1 MTTPKLAAL
10 TPAKLAH
17 LFDQL
22 PPKIADL
29 ARHGRIERFA
39 TDVVLTQ
46 EGKKDDT
53 LHVLLSGRI
62 KVFDNNEDGQEI
74 TYGVFGAGDYFGEMT
89 LDGGPRSASVVA
101 LEPTVCAILSQAA
114 VRSYIATHGDF
125 AFELIV
131 TLISRVRN
139 ATRIA
144 RELTLVSV
152 YGRLARFVER
162 SATVQIG
169 GTRTIEER
177 LTQTD
182 IAARIGA
189 SRESVSRILNDW
201 ERDGFIRIVQKRITV
216 LRALPER
223 P

>member
-1 MTTPKLAAL
+1 M
-10 TPAKLAH
+10 
-17 LFDQL
+17 
-22 PPKIADL
+22 ADL

-39 TDVVLTQ
+39 ADEMLTR

-62 KVFDNNEDGQEI
+62 KVFDNNEDGNEI
-74 TYGVFGAGDYFGEMT
+74 TYGVFGVGDYFGEMT

-101 LEPTVCAILSQAA
+101 LEPTVCSILSQAE
-114 VRSYIATHGDF
+114 VRSYLVTHGDF
-125 AFELIV
+125 AFDLIV

-152 YGRLARFVER
+152 YGRLVRFVER
-162 SATVQIG
+162 SATVQVG
-169 GTRTIEER
+169 DTRTIEER

-201 ERDGFIRIVQKRITV
+201 ERDGYIRVVQKRITV